1 MSFAKILFSVSIV
14 FLILSKE
21 ALGINVILKKEEI
34 EYAIKN
40 GEEHG
45 KDIFKSPILKNA
57 CINFWPRQGGIL
69 IRSKFIDLTVSTAMW
84 LNEGQRISDREIKDI
99 IKSPYLKIEVRTKDD
114 VIILLRQDEKIIK
127 SVDIDYEDPCC
138 ELCKHSGG
146 TRHKHE
152 FVTSSFPY
160 SSIDPKAKTTII
172 VKGPFRD
179 REYNVN
185 LSRMK

>member
-1 MSFAKILFSVSIV
+1 MNLVKVLFALCFILFI
-14 FLILSKE
+14 FYKD
-21 ALGINVILKKEEI
+21 ATGINVQLKQNEI
-34 EYAIKN
+34 EDAVTN
-40 GEEHG
+40 GVDHG
-45 KDIFKSPILKNA
+45 KDIFNSRFLQHA
-57 CINFWPRQGGIL
+57 CINYWPKQGGIL
-69 IRSKFIDLTVSTAMW
+69 VRSKFVDLTVTAAMW
-84 LNEGQRISDREIKDI
+84 HNEGQKISDGEIKDI
-99 IKSPYLKIEVRTKDD
+99 INSPYLKIEVRTKDD

-127 SVDIDYEDPCC
+127 SVEIDYEDPCC
-138 ELCKHSGG
+138 ELCKLNGG
-146 TRHKHE
+146 TRHNHD